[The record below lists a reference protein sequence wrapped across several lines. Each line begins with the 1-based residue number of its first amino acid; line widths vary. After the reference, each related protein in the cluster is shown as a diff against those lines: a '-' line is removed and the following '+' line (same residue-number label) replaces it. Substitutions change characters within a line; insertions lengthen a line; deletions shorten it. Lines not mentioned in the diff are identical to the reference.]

1 MQGLPT
7 TENSISPYSTDDVCT
22 YEHSTT
28 EESVTRGPLSDVS
41 EEFPIG
47 VGIGVAVGILCI
59 VGTVVVIFVLRRRGI
74 LSCKLGTKTAEP
86 DPVYLACASRSNEE
100 TVGNHNYCILEKSI
114 QSIRDHADHYNTAE
128 EPKEDNLE
136 TDHHNSI
143 NDTEEPYQS
152 VKDDYDYT
160 SNAVRTG
167 PDTRKPDAIYNKL
180 KLDRPGDYDHV
191 AGLGY
196 NMSQPGSDYD
206 TSALARTNAGGD
218 DYNHITTAC

>member
-1 MQGLPT
+1 MNIQRQRNRSLEVRCLT
-7 TENSISPYSTDDVCT
+7 
-22 YEHSTT
+22 
-28 EESVTRGPLSDVS
+28 
-41 EEFPIG
+41 
-47 VGIGVAVGILCI
+47 
-59 VGTVVVIFVLRRRGI
+59 
-74 LSCKLGTKTAEP
+74 
-86 DPVYLACASRSNEE
+86 RSNEE

-218 DYNHITTAC
+218 DYNHITTAFHQRETELLPRDREIVSTTY